1 MNEDVLIQISSQLKD
16 KRKSQGIT
24 LQELANRAE
33 VSKALISQIE
43 NNRTIPSLLV
53 LINLIRSLGLDL
65 NIFFDEIA
73 KNSANGKLVIR
84 RKEEYQTFYKEDS
97 NAFIYKRI
105 LTKSISGLTLDLVLL
120 DVLPNA
126 QRESM
131 TTTEAFEFKYI
142 IKGEIEYTVGDETHL
157 LKEGDSLFFDG
168 RVPHKPRNAQNE
180 PAQMLVVHFFA
191 EKA

>member
-65 NIFFDEIA
+65 NVFFDEIA
-73 KNSANGKLVIR
+73 KNSANGKLIIR
-84 RKEEYQTFYKEDS
+84 RKSEYQAFYKED
-97 NAFIYKRI
+97 NQNFIYKRI
-105 LTKSISGLTLDLVLL
+105 LTKNISGLTIDLVLFEL
-120 DVLPNA
+120 LANA
-126 QRESM
+126 ESENVI
-131 TTTEAFEFKYI
+131 TTEAFEFKYV
-142 IKGEIEYTVGDETHL
+142 IKGQVEYKVGEEIHL
-157 LKEGDSLFFDG
+157 LNEGDSLFFDG
-168 RVPHKPRNAQNE
+168 RVPHKPRNPKDEGALVLSIYFFNE
-180 PAQMLVVHFFA
+180 KV
-191 EKA
+191 

>member
-65 NIFFDEIA
+65 NVFFDEIA
-73 KNSANGKLVIR
+73 KNSANGKLIIR
-84 RKEEYQTFYKEDS
+84 RKSEYQAFYKED
-97 NAFIYKRI
+97 NQNFIYKRI
-105 LTKSISGLTLDLVLL
+105 LTKNISGLTIDLVLFEL
-120 DVLPNA
+120 LANA
-126 QRESM
+126 ESENVI
-131 TTTEAFEFKYI
+131 TTEAFEFKYV
-142 IKGEIEYTVGDETHL
+142 IKGQVEYKVGEEIHL
-157 LKEGDSLFFDG
+157 LNEGDSLFFDG
-168 RVPHKPRNAQNE
+168 RVPHKPRNSKDEGALVLSIYFFNE
-180 PAQMLVVHFFA
+180 KV
-191 EKA
+191 

>member
-16 KRKSQGIT
+16 KRKGQGIT

-73 KNSANGKLVIR
+73 KNSANGKLVVR
-84 RKEEYQTFYKEDS
+84 RKEEYQSFYKEDNNS
-97 NAFIYKRI
+97 FVYNRI
-105 LTKSISGLTLDLVLL
+105 LTKNISGLTLDLVLL
-120 DVLPNA
+120 YLLPNA
-126 QRESM
+126 KRENM

-142 IKGEIEYTVGDETHL
+142 IKGEVEYIVGEETHQ

-168 RVPHKPRNAQNE
+168 RVPHRSRNIRNEAAQV
-180 PAQMLVVHFFA
+180 LVVYFFG

>member
-73 KNSANGKLVIR
+73 KNSANGKLIVR
-84 RKEEYQTFYKEDS
+84 RKDEYQAFYKEDS
-97 NAFIYKRI
+97 QDFIYKRI
-105 LTKSISGLTLDLVLL
+105 LTKNISGLTIDLVLFEL
-120 DVLPNA
+120 LPNA
-126 QRESM
+126 DCEGV
-131 TTTEAFEFKYI
+131 TTTEAFEFKYL
-142 IKGEIEYTVGDETHL
+142 IKGQVEYKVGEEVHVL
-157 LKEGDSLFFDG
+157 NEGDSLFFDG
-168 RVPHKPRNAQNE
+168 RVPHKPRNIKDEGALMLNVYFFNE
-180 PAQMLVVHFFA
+180 KV
-191 EKA
+191 

>member
-73 KNSANGKLVIR
+73 KNSANGQLVIR

-131 TTTEAFEFKYI
+131 ITTEAFEFKYI

-168 RVPHKPRNAQNE
+168 RVPHKPRNTQNE